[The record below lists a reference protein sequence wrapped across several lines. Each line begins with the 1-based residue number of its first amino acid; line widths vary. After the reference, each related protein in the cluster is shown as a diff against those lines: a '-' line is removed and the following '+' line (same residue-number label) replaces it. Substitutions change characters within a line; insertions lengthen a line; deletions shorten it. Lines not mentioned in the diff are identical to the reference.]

1 MKLILMG
8 ISIILFGIALM
19 VGFSSIGLNDVLG
32 IKIGMTVSFISLL
45 VTFMDFFIR
54 VKE

>member
-19 VGFSSIGLNDVLG
+19 IGFSPMGLNDVLG
-32 IKIGMTVSFISLL
+32 IKIGMTVSFVGLL
-45 VTFMDFFIR
+45 VTFMDFFIS
-54 VKE
+54 VKQ

>member
-1 MKLILMG
+1 VKLILMG

-19 VGFSSIGLNDVLG
+19 IGFSPMGLNDALG
-32 IKIGMTVSFISLL
+32 IKVGITASFIGLL

>member
-1 MKLILMG
+1 MI
-8 ISIILFGIALM
+8 
-19 VGFSSIGLNDVLG
+19 GFSPMGLNDALG
-32 IKIGMTVSFISLL
+32 IKVGITASFIGLL